1 VLNRPPEN
9 TWPDDSGLGKRK
21 NRFVRLFKHHFCKR
35 NYRIMKFHL
44 FVLAFFVFSTHACAN
59 APDPKQPS
67 SVPAAPKPD
76 TSARAESEIAPPE
89 TTVAEEKQVV
99 PVAAPAPTKTGSKKR
114 ATPIEKEAPAVVPV
128 ASAPDP
134 TPVPAAKTPETP
146 AVEVKIETPVKPV
159 AVVAPGAPA
168 HDAWD
173 ALLQKHVGADGKV
186 DYKGFKS
193 DKADLE
199 AYLKTLADNPVQ
211 AEWSRAEKMA
221 YWINAYNA
229 FTVKLIVDNYPTKSI
244 LNFDG
249 GKTWDV
255 KRITLGGKKYSLNQ
269 IENDILRPQYK
280 DARIHFAVNCAA
292 RSCPPLYNRAF
303 TAENLESALEARAE
317 AFINNAGYNKISTT
331 KANVSKIF
339 EWYAA
344 DFGDLKKYLNKY
356 SKKQLSAAS
365 AIVYNEYDWDL
376 NE

>member
-1 VLNRPPEN
+1 
-9 TWPDDSGLGKRK
+9 
-21 NRFVRLFKHHFCKR
+21 
-35 NYRIMKFHL
+35 MKFHP
-44 FVLAFFVFSTHACAN
+44 FILAFFVLSTHACAN
-59 APDPKQPS
+59 APDPKQTAAVAP
-67 SVPAAPKPD
+67 APKPD
-76 TSARAESEIAPPE
+76 TAARAKSEMPPPE
-89 TTVAEEKQVV
+89 AALAVEKQVA
-99 PVAAPAPTKTGSKKR
+99 PVAAPTPTKTVLKKR
-114 ATPIEKEAPAVVPV
+114 ATPIKKEETAVAPV

-134 TPVPAAKTPETP
+134 TPVPTAKTPETP
-146 AVEVKIETPVKPV
+146 AVEVKIETPAKPV

-173 ALLQKHVGADGKV
+173 ALLQKHVDADGKV

-255 KRITLGGKKYSLNQ
+255 KRIALGGKKYSLNQ

-303 TAENLESALEARAE
+303 TAENLESALEARAD
-317 AFINNAGYNKISTT
+317 AFINNTGYNKISTT

-356 SKKQLSAAS
+356 SKKQLNASS